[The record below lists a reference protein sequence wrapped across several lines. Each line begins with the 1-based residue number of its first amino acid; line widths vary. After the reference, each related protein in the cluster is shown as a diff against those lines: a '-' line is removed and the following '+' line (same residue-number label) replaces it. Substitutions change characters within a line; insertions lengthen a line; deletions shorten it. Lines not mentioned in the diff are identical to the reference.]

1 MLHVC
6 LRVNA
11 QQHRYLMMDS
21 AFKTII
27 TKEANPYLP
36 IKLVLSPAEG
46 RVSGG

>member
-1 MLHVC
+1 MLHVS

-11 QQHRYLMMDS
+11 QQHRYLMIDS

-36 IKLVLSPAEG
+36 IKLVLSLAEG